1 MRTKNLLRVSTLAI
15 VVALLVFS
23 GNALLAANKP
33 AAGKVDLNSADLKT
47 LEALPGVGA
56 ATAKHIIAARPFK
69 SVEDLKHVKG
79 IGDAKF
85 AALKDKVSVGRAAA
99 APAPGPGGL
108 AAPAAPAKPAA
119 PVAKAAPAGLVDLNG
134 ADAKTLEAL
143 PGVGAAT
150 AKAIIAA
157 RPFKGV
163 DDLKKVKGIGD
174 GVKFAALKDKVTV
187 GAAPA
192 APAAPVAPTAPAK
205 PAAPVAAAPAAP
217 AAPAAAAAPAA
228 PAAKSAAPK
237 LAPGQ
242 KININTATKEQ
253 LDMLPDIGGVKAQA
267 IIDGR
272 PYQKI
277 EDIMKVKG
285 IKEGIFAKIK
295 DHITVN

>member
-85 AALKDKVSVGRAAA
+85 AALKDKVSVGGAAA

-119 PVAKAAPAGLVDLNG
+119 PVAKA
-134 ADAKTLEAL
+134 
-143 PGVGAAT
+143 
-150 AKAIIAA
+150 
-157 RPFKGV
+157 
-163 DDLKKVKGIGD
+163 
-174 GVKFAALKDKVTV
+174 
-187 GAAPA
+187 PA
-192 APAAPVAPTAPAK
+192 ASSPGPGGLQAQAAPAK
-205 PAAPVAAAPAAP
+205 PAAPAANPAVRAPSAPAA
-217 AAPAAAAAPAA
+217 
-228 PAAKSAAPK
+228 K

-295 DHITVN
+295 DHITVS